1 MHGWAGKGERE
12 GGTAKQASKFGFFL
26 NFFFIKKAFAQG
38 LFRAILTYLVLKLKP
53 FFYLKKK
60 KPKTPSFPFTHLPLY
75 SYTFGGT
82 RGGDGGREGK
92 GKGIGGKSGTG
103 GEGRG
108 GLAHF
113 GGEFEDT

>member
-1 MHGWAGKGERE
+1 MGGGE
-12 GGTAKQASKFGFFL
+12 GGEGGRHSKASKQVWFFL

-38 LFRAILTYLVLKLKP
+38 LFRAILTYLVLKLKT

-60 KPKTPSFPFTHLPLY
+60 KPKTPSSPFTHLPLY

-103 GEGRG
+103 GEGRS